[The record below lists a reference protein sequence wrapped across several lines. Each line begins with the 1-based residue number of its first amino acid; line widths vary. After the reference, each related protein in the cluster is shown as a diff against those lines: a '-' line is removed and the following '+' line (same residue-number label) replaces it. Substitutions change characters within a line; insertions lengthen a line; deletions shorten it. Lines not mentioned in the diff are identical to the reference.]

1 MRLKNGLRKKTIKTI
16 LLIMNDKEKIKEAVK
31 LIDELIDNMSE
42 KQRLA
47 KELNQ
52 KVMDEVTTLAKL
64 KDLLTHHFYDDKF

>member
-1 MRLKNGLRKKTIKTI
+1 
-16 LLIMNDKEKIKEAVK
+16 MNDKEKIKEAVK

-42 KQRLA
+42 KQWLA

-64 KDLLTHHFYDDKF
+64 KDLLTHPFYDDKF

>member
-31 LIDELIDNMSE
+31 LIDELIDNMTE
-42 KQRLA
+42 KLRLA

-52 KVMDEVTTLAKL
+52 KVMDEVRTLAKL
-64 KDLLTHHFYDDKF
+64 KDMLTSSIYDD

>member
-1 MRLKNGLRKKTIKTI
+1 MRLKNVLRKKTIKTI

-64 KDLLTHHFYDDKF
+64 KDLLTHPFYDDKF

>member
-1 MRLKNGLRKKTIKTI
+1 
-16 LLIMNDKEKIKEAVK
+16 MNDKEKIKEAVK

>member
-42 KQRLA
+42 KQWLA

-64 KDLLTHHFYDDKF
+64 KDLLTHPFYDDKF

>member
-1 MRLKNGLRKKTIKTI
+1 
-16 LLIMNDKEKIKEAVK
+16 MNDKEKIEEAVK

-64 KDLLTHHFYDDKF
+64 KDLLTHPFYDDKF

>member
-64 KDLLTHHFYDDKF
+64 KDLLTHPFYDDKF